1 MKLSFIESGN
11 PVSLRISANGKNM
24 RLDAVVVRAIEENT
38 IIVQLQDDFNKKLNF
53 NNVKTDLE
61 FYPDG
66 NVPIKWYE
74 IQVVSVNE
82 GYLVRA
88 PKDGTRMNRRSTFR
102 VGISATATLK
112 TVFPN
117 CPKQVTIRDISLTG
131 FSITDR
137 KRELPFVIGNKIAIE
152 WEDFGHELD
161 IVGRLIRIDNQ
172 DDATI
177 FGFEICNICKD
188 LSSYISTKQRQQRNK

>member
-1 MKLSFIESGN
+1 MKLSLIESGN
-11 PVSLRISANGKNM
+11 PVSLRISANGKNL
-24 RLDAVVVRAIEENT
+24 RLDAVVIRNVEENT
-38 IIVQLQDDFNKKLNF
+38 IIVQLQDEFKKKLNF

-66 NVPIKWYE
+66 NIPIKWYE
-74 IQVVSVNE
+74 VQVVSTND

-112 TVFPN
+112 TSFPN
-117 CPKQVTIRDISLTG
+117 CPNKVTIRDISLTG

-137 KRELPFVIGNKIAIE
+137 KRELPFVVGNKIAIE
-152 WEDFGHELD
+152 WKDFGHELD
-161 IVGRLIRIDNQ
+161 LVGRLIRIEDR

-188 LSSYISTKQRQQRNK
+188 LSSYISTKQLQQRKK

>member
-24 RLDAVVVRAIEENT
+24 RLDAVVIKNVSENT
-38 IIVQLQDDFNKKLNF
+38 IIIELQGDFNKKLNF
-53 NNVKTDLE
+53 QNVKTDLE

-66 NVPIKWYE
+66 NVPIKWYD
-74 IQVVSVNE
+74 IKIVSTEE
-82 GYLVRA
+82 GYLVQA

-188 LSSYISTKQRQQRNK
+188 LSSYISSKQRPQRNK

>member
-74 IQVVSVNE
+74 VQVVSVNE

-188 LSSYISTKQRQQRNK
+188 LSSYISTKQRPQRNK